1 MTDMQLH
8 QSVAN
13 LADRIRD
20 LAQADVSE
28 DIRQRCL
35 ALIRHPD
42 VQGLMRRSSWNLAPR
57 E

>member
-1 MTDMQLH
+1 MSDMQLH